1 MNNPTSPSWLESFE
15 DGFFCGRFE
24 YTDKAGKRRWEI
36 MSVNNGF
43 SGKQGALEM
52 MYKIVDEHSYG
63 SLLTDFV
70 ENKNIKRFIST
81 ELSAAYNR
89 GKEEERE
96 RIREAVEKEVAGL
109 AGIIESNLR
118 DSGQI
123 HIAEM
128 KLEKIL
134 ALLSQGDSTPKT

>member
-1 MNNPTSPSWLESFE
+1 
-15 DGFFCGRFE
+15 
-24 YTDKAGKRRWEI
+24 
-36 MSVNNGF
+36 
-43 SGKQGALEM
+43 M